1 MKQNFVLSINLSV
14 TKLLFQDGSPGN
26 DEIETEHCVITP
38 DEENN
43 SPPDQPVYDV
53 NKNVSN
59 SNSHG
64 SAEILTSPK
73 QILGEKPFENSNV
86 KTRKSSS
93 TSSSREKRRKDKEID
108 AFPRP
113 QRQFTLE
120 EMIADMLPTD
130 GELQE
135 TGDQRALS
143 PEPRFQAWL

>member
-1 MKQNFVLSINLSV
+1 M
-14 TKLLFQDGSPGN
+14 
-26 DEIETEHCVITP
+26 
-38 DEENN
+38 
-43 SPPDQPVYDV
+43 YDV

-93 TSSSREKRRKDKEID
+93 TSSSREKRRKDQEID

-120 EMIADMLPTD
+120 EMIADMLPAD